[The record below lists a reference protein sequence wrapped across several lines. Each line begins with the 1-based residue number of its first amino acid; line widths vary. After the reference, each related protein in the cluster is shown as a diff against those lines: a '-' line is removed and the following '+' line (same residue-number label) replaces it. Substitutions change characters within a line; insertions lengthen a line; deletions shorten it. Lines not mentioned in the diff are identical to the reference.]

1 MLIII
6 IWYDISWE
14 KEKVET
20 TLPLK
25 SLHSMS
31 LMCESLKTIKIS
43 TTTKTAT
50 DILKRRSH
58 LLHELPRDLE
68 SDT

>member
-20 TLPLK
+20 ALPLK

-31 LMCESLKTIKIS
+31 LNVWKFKNHKNLNNNKNTNSYTE
-43 TTTKTAT
+43 A
-50 DILKRRSH
+50 
-58 LLHELPRDLE
+58 
-68 SDT
+68 